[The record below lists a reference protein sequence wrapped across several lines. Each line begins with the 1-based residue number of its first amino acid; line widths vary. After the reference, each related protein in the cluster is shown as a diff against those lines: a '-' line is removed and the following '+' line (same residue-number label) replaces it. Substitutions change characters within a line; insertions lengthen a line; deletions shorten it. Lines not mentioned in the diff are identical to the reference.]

1 MYPLPGVWILDET
14 VRVVFEIL
22 LHTVSI
28 LWAKASGSLT
38 LWRAKCSLDHYH
50 YAITIFPEIFFWHL
64 VINGQFMPIDEGASG
79 STVCTKWV
87 PLPYATWC
95 FARCCPIFP
104 SSYRLFLTNAL
115 WRNAYLKYWVRSGLA
130 CARFSDSIVGT
141 YWNEQ
146 SENKTRATSRVF
158 RIFFFLND
166 FPPPSWSLEQ
176 ARSGQK
182 ATPTVFSLDFLL
194 SFFVSSLV
202 SLLYVLVTEVVT
214 WRSHVTWRSLLRQA
228 SKYENKLSSL
238 AITSE

>member
-50 YAITIFPEIFFWHL
+50 YAITIFPEIFFWRL

-104 SSYRLFLTNAL
+104 ASYRLFLTNAL

-130 CARFSDSIVGT
+130 CARLSDSIVGT

-158 RIFFFLND
+158 RIFFFWTTFHYHLGAWNRLGLAKKLHQL
-166 FPPPSWSLEQ
+166 FFHLIFFYLSLFLPLYLCC
-176 ARSGQK
+176 
-182 ATPTVFSLDFLL
+182 TFLL
-194 SFFVSSLV
+194 
-202 SLLYVLVTEVVT
+202 
-214 WRSHVTWRSLLRQA
+214 R
-228 SKYENKLSSL
+228 K
-238 AITSE
+238 